1 MVSSIVGRCP
11 YPTPCGKYRRCAE
24 RWRRVIW
31 LQALS
36 PPCLPRC
43 DQANWQPRGWRER
56 CAGRG
61 QAEQTSCSYGRGECR
76 CECAAVLRSAEH
88 TSDLPSLMRIS
99 YAVFCLHKTP
109 SDRTEVNTT

>member
-1 MVSSIVGRCP
+1 MSDWSSDGCSSD
-11 YPTPCGKYRRCAE
+11 RR
-24 RWRRVIW
+24 W
-31 LQALS
+31 LQELA

-76 CECAAVLRSAEH
+76 CECAAVLRAH
-88 TSDLPSLMRIS
+88 PGCRARPPIHYIDP
-99 YAVFCLHKTP
+99 
-109 SDRTEVNTT
+109 TTGAPIVDGREEIGTAACREGGCQYV